1 MLKILAIFAVAAS
14 LAACVSPT
22 SYRAA
27 GTEGNSFGYTSS
39 KLSDQLYRV
48 RFQGNGRTPYRWID
62 AFLLYRGAEVAK
74 DAGAPAFKIIEGKVD
89 ATTVLSGEDIFGWV
103 DPDAELT
110 VVASPKRPAPE
121 GDVVVGSANG
131 EANMRRTA
139 GAMPVFRMP
148 PPPLPKAVAPVY
160 IYTPGYA
167 APMLPD
173 RSILI
178 ELRADLKDKGDNI
191 FETADVLQKLGPRI
205 KRAVPTPSATP
216 NAAPPATL

>member
-1 MLKILAIFAVAAS
+1 MLKIFATFAVAAL

-27 GTEGNSFGYTSS
+27 GTEGKSFGYTSS
-39 KLSDQLYRV
+39 KLSEQIYRV
-48 RFQGNGRTPYRWID
+48 RFQGNNRTPYRWAD

-74 DAGAPAFKIIEGKVD
+74 DAGAAAFKIIEGKVD
-89 ATTVLSGEDIFGWV
+89 ATVLSGEDIFGWA
-103 DPDAELT
+103 DPNAELT
-110 VVASPKRPAPE
+110 VVAMSRRPAPE

-148 PPPLPKAVAPVY
+148 PPPLPRPVAPVY

-178 ELRADLKDKGDNI
+178 ELRADLQGKDDNT

-205 KRAVPTPSATP
+205 KRAAPTAPATPSAV
-216 NAAPPATL
+216 PPVRL

>member
-1 MLKILAIFAVAAS
+1 M
-14 LAACVSPT
+14 
-22 SYRAA
+22 
-27 GTEGNSFGYTSS
+27 
-39 KLSDQLYRV
+39 
-48 RFQGNGRTPYRWID
+48 
-62 AFLLYRGAEVAK
+62 
-74 DAGAPAFKIIEGKVD
+74 D

-110 VVASPKRPAPE
+110 VVAMSRRPALE

-178 ELRADLKDKGDNI
+178 ELRADLQDKGDNI

-216 NAAPPATL
+216 SATPPTTL